1 MISAIKAAM
10 AKIAQDVTIRA
21 VHLHGSHGLSNIM
34 HFGEYLAVALHE
46 GAADGVTELHLAN
59 VSKLL
64 LREYKPREGSN
75 LPSETTFIKKVWAEK
90 QLKPILDEL
99 GLTFEDGRADIE
111 RNPPVEKYNLK
122 PVA

>member
-1 MISAIKAAM
+1 M

-46 GAADGVTELHLAN
+46 GAADGVTEVHLSN
-59 VSKLL
+59 VCKLL
-64 LREYKPREGSN
+64 LRDYTPREGSN
-75 LPSETTFIKKVWAEK
+75 LPGETTFVKKVWAQK
-90 QLKPILDEL
+90 QLQPILDEL
-99 GLTFEDGRADIE
+99 GLTFEEGRADIE

-122 PVA
+122 PVGPVAPPRP